1 MNNQAKIAELKK
13 NINNKFFPE
22 ALKPKLLAQ
31 IEKLEEEDKAS
42 ENKGIL
48 PHPKPKQSKT
58 SVAKTDGMPK
68 FVVGDIVKL
77 KDTYDFTTPAII
89 KSFKNNQKD
98 EFVYE
103 CMYIGPSQ
111 KKFTTNESDLELYNS
126 KNLDYDKMSDADF
139 AFTILGKIVAAD
151 GQAWNET
158 KADSGSEIRNS
169 EKLTKLYATSLEKS
183 LKDLKVKKNSLT
195 EKEYDYLVDNNYH
208 LLNEF
213 LFWNDFYENDLA
225 KGQKEMYQRLFDDK
239 NNQSSTANPDWI
251 TIGKTS
257 TKILPKSIEI
267 LWAEGANS
275 TYDKF
280 PKKYNSFEAA
290 NKALLP
296 VYKDGEKYDG
306 GYNKTA
312 FKIVWTDGEEYE
324 GRLDIGKHDNPTET
338 KNLIGEHAV
347 EFLKFAIAEP
357 VSYDTTPTAEYQRLL
372 DSYMFSGAI
381 ADSGKGI
388 LPHPKPKKPTVARTV
403 KSELKKYYAHREIK
417 TVTVIEDGKKVVY
430 KGEDVLNGAQFL
442 AKGGKVEEIATYYPI
457 RAIVEVTLDNGEK
470 VKPAN
475 GYHIKNGAKPIAE
488 LGAALATE
496 EIINNSIV
504 DYQNP
509 RFAYAKGGKLSE
521 IIIINS
527 DNEQNRNKIYN
538 DLKDVFPDHSI
549 LKLGDNAVQFQG
561 SANDLLLLGKI
572 SQKHNSKMIY
582 AKGGTLD
589 NDYVILHSLLYKDE
603 KLTVDKNEK
612 GKWTIYSE
620 HPDWEKRDEFPDG
633 FVSKDDAL
641 LVAKGMAGYTKEFA
655 NGGEVD
661 KTDNSPKLVKIAKV
675 IARKLFNEGYAIY
688 IQDAP
693 GTTLDMTN
701 NIEMMSQ
708 TATSF
713 NIYRGLKKS
722 TYWDFDVIIDWV
734 ESKTDF
740 PLKYY
745 TFNSKDNTL
754 AVWDYV
760 MLKSGGWVKD
770 HKYINK
776 SEAYEVRYAKGK
788 NRKGYMENGGL
799 TSGSGDFDYIKFLD
813 FVQPNVAATLLEN
826 NVTLLNDY
834 TIVHEGKE
842 FEPVIIYKGIDGKAN
857 ALSVGYFA
865 DNDPQLKLLLSIDFE
880 LDEMEY
886 HIRSKGWNINDVDMY
901 AKGGWVKDHQYLNKA
916 EDYETRYAKGK
927 NRKGYMDK
935 GGPIIGRKAK
945 GVSVKTI
952 AEMHNV
958 TEKYLRKQ
966 LQRGQK
972 VELEHTTDEAVAYA
986 IAKDH
991 IYENPDYYILLEKIE
1006 MKANGGEV
1014 SKEDG
1019 ILPHPKPKREG
1030 SKIFAKAAEIREPG
1044 EKWQEAVRRANLLL
1058 KK

>member
-151 GQAWNET
+151 RQAWNET

-169 EKLTKLYATSLEKS
+169 EKLTKLYAASLEKS

-251 TIGKTS
+251 TIGK
-257 TKILPKSIEI
+257 
-267 LWAEGANS
+267 
-275 TYDKF
+275 
-280 PKKYNSFEAA
+280 
-290 NKALLP
+290 
-296 VYKDGEKYDG
+296 
-306 GYNKTA
+306 
-312 FKIVWTDGEEYE
+312 
-324 GRLDIGKHDNPTET
+324 
-338 KNLIGEHAV
+338 
-347 EFLKFAIAEP
+347 
-357 VSYDTTPTAEYQRLL
+357 
-372 DSYMFSGAI
+372 
-381 ADSGKGI
+381 GI
-388 LPHPKPKKPTVARTV
+388 LPHPKPKQSKTSIAKKDGMPKFVIGDIVVLKGETTLEKEIIDRRMNNKNQYVYKAKYVSKPTETGEWNENELDFYSSVKKFKAGDTISFTVASNKPEVLVGKLEYRDSYGLFTVVDGREYELKKLLEVKLITKPKKPTVARTV

-417 TVTVIEDGKKVVY
+417 TITVIEDGKKVVY

-442 AKGGKVEEIATYYPI
+442 AKGGKVDEIATYYPI

-488 LGAALATE
+488 LGAVLATE
-496 EIINNSIV
+496 EIINNSIET
-504 DYQNP
+504 NP
-509 RFAYAKGGKLSE
+509 YHYAK
-521 IIIINS
+521 
-527 DNEQNRNKIYN
+527 
-538 DLKDVFPDHSI
+538 
-549 LKLGDNAVQFQG
+549 
-561 SANDLLLLGKI
+561 
-572 SQKHNSKMIY
+572 
-582 AKGGTLD
+582 
-589 NDYVILHSLLYKDE
+589 
-603 KLTVDKNEK
+603 
-612 GKWTIYSE
+612 
-620 HPDWEKRDEFPDG
+620 
-633 FVSKDDAL
+633 
-641 LVAKGMAGYTKEFA
+641 
-655 NGGEVD
+655 
-661 KTDNSPKLVKIAKV
+661 
-675 IARKLFNEGYAIY
+675 
-688 IQDAP
+688 
-693 GTTLDMTN
+693 
-701 NIEMMSQ
+701 
-708 TATSF
+708 
-713 NIYRGLKKS
+713 
-722 TYWDFDVIIDWV
+722 
-734 ESKTDF
+734 
-740 PLKYY
+740 
-745 TFNSKDNTL
+745 
-754 AVWDYV
+754 
-760 MLKSGGWVKD
+760 
-770 HKYINK
+770 
-776 SEAYEVRYAKGK
+776 
-788 NRKGYMENGGL
+788 GGL

-813 FVQPNVAATLLEN
+813 YVQPKVAATLLEN

-901 AKGGWVKDHQYLNKA
+901 AKGGWVKDHKYLNKA
-916 EDYETRYAKGK
+916 EAYEMRYAKGK
-927 NRKGYMDK
+927 NRKGYMEK
-935 GGPIIGRKAK
+935 GGEVFDYKNKYSPLNITNSNDVKTFFDYLTNVEKISFHPDDTFEGNMSDNFTKKQAVNLDTYMDDCFLIMGLPKNKDKDIYEIALNSQKSFAKGSSVVGRKAK
-945 GVSVKTI
+945 GVSVKKI
-952 AEMHNV
+952 ADMHNV

-972 VELEHTTDEAVAYA
+972 VELEHTTDESVAYA

-1014 SKEDG
+1014 KEIPEVEIKNDLGDFYLVKLWQNSQWNIISRHKFKKDAEIIKKLIEEKKSETEIKNTIENQSEQGFSKYEAKYDFRFKYAKGGKVDNKG